1 VASILAAVG
10 AREDEREE
18 ELIGEGGEFIDRPG
32 SIGDVEKRGR
42 SIGALLGGGVR
53 GDHCVQ
59 RAVRWMFGWVGGKIM
74 TNQKVEVCFRL
85 DANHLLQLEKEN
97 VMVVVAF

>member
-1 VASILAAVG
+1 VG
-10 AREDEREE
+10 AC
-18 ELIGEGGEFIDRPG
+18 P
-32 SIGDVEKRGR
+32 
-42 SIGALLGGGVR
+42 
-53 GDHCVQ
+53 
-59 RAVRWMFGWVGGKIM
+59 KIM